1 MAFLEE
7 NCVLDVLTDGI
18 LSECRPFTCGDD
30 DMDEF
35 FQKDALAYTR
45 YRMGKSYCFRMK
57 DDAETIVAC
66 FTVSNDSIR
75 IYDLPSSRRN
85 AMWKITNRE
94 KMLTGRTAY
103 LNDRDGNRIERT
115 VFLGNQMTKKESS
128 RFQNGLKVEEQS
140 FDANGEMTERRT
152 YKYDQQGNCI
162 EMEFY
167 NRDGELMQHYLY
179 KYDARGNRI
188 EWRFYDADEFLS
200 ALTTYYYDDHDNLIE
215 VSSFNYDEHL
225 NWKHSYVYE
234 YDEDDNWVRQ
244 TIYRNNVPYQVIERE
259 IAFPAN

>member
-7 NCVLDVLTDGI
+7 NCVLDVLTEGI

-94 KMLTGRTAY
+94 KMLTRYPGVLVGRLAVASQFSGKGIGSEV
-103 LNDRDGNRIERT
+103 LDFIRMW
-115 VFLGNQMTKKESS
+115 FLD
-128 RFQNGLKVEEQS
+128 
-140 FDANGEMTERRT
+140 DANKTGCRFA
-152 YKYDQQGNCI
+152 I
-162 EMEFY
+162 V
-167 NRDGELMQHYLY
+167 
-179 KYDARGNRI
+179 DAKNETGVL
-188 EWRFYDADEFLS
+188 RFYEKNNFKPLFS
-200 ALTTYYYDDHDNLIE
+200 REI
-215 VSSFNYDEHL
+215 
-225 NWKHSYVYE
+225 
-234 YDEDDNWVRQ
+234 DEDLYTKPPKDDE
-244 TIYRNNVPYQVIERE
+244 ERE
-259 IAFPAN
+259 ERLKHPRKLRTRLMFCDLLGE